1 MLVEDELVAAEHSVV
16 HAHCGYTKRIDSD
29 GYC

>member
-16 HAHCGYTKRIDSD
+16 HARCGYIKRIDSD